1 MTGAGTLAELIAAQA
16 RRTPD
21 SLAVRYGRE
30 RLTYA
35 ELADRVN
42 RLARVLLARGVGPE
56 TVVAVAVPRSID
68 LVVALCAVHQAG
80 GAYLPI
86 DVDLPAAR
94 VDYQLDDAAPTA
106 VVTTSEVLGIL
117 PERTRPTRIVLDG
130 PAVARELRGAS
141 GAEVTESERGALGP
155 ANAAYVM
162 YTSGSTGRPK
172 GVVVPH
178 EGIVNRLLWT
188 QAEYPLDGADRV
200 LQKTPVGFD
209 VSVWEFFWPLATGA
223 AICVARP
230 GGHRDP
236 QYLADVIR
244 EQGVTVV
251 HFVPSMLGVFL
262 DEPAAAECTGL
273 RRVICS
279 GEALSADLRDRC
291 HRTLPAR
298 LANLYGPTEASV
310 DVTYWNCSL
319 ADEGDRVVPIGHPVR
334 NTRVHLLDDELD
346 PVEAGATGELFIAG
360 VQLARG
366 YLGRPG
372 LTAER
377 FLPDPFGPPG
387 SRLYRTGDLARRRQ
401 DGAIEFAGRVDDQ
414 IKIRGMR
421 VEPGEVEAVL
431 AEHPGVG
438 RVAVTARRDGGAL
451 VAHVVPDRATAGPV
465 GNLLRLG
472 DDPGV
477 PLQCVGADMVMFGR
491 GKAEAD
497 FLYEEVFERREY
509 LRGGVVLPDDAV
521 VFDVGAHAGYFS
533 VLVGREHPDAT
544 VYAFEPIPDLFEV
557 LRLNTALHGVRARLF
572 DHGLAARS
580 GVDTFTYYPHL
591 SVMSGRFAQDDVDQ
605 AVVEAYLRNE
615 PAAASLSEADMR
627 ELVTARMHGERL
639 TCRLRTLSEVIDEEQ
654 VDRVDLLKIDAEK
667 SELEILQGVAPRHW
681 QRIRQVV
688 VEVHDLDGQAAEVVG
703 LLRHHGFDV
712 RTDVSSVLA
721 GTGLV
726 NVIAR
731 RPGTTAA
738 AGSRTAGSRWYD
750 PRRLTRDVLDHAA
763 RLLPAHMVPADVV
776 LHAELPVT
784 ASGKLDHRSLSASDA
799 GRATSGARDRA
810 PRTVTE
816 AALCEL
822 FATAVGRA
830 SVSVDDHLFR
840 IGGHSLLAAKLL
852 PRIRVALGGAIT
864 VTEML
869 ARPTVSSLA
878 GRRGGSGAYEPV
890 LPLRLSG
897 SGPPLWCVPAA
908 SGLGWVYAAFLPRLP
923 ADRPVYALQT
933 VAGLADHLT
942 RMFAAQPEGPY
953 HLLGWADESA
963 AVDAL
968 AAAVRATGAE
978 CVVLDPLEPCG
989 QADPDVVAELL
1000 HGAAASSAVAAAL
1013 AGETVRAGAK
1023 AHPTKLE
1030 APAV

>member
-1 MTGAGTLAELIAAQA
+1 VTGAGTLAELIVRQV

-21 SLAVRYGRE
+21 STAVLFGPE

-42 RLARVLLARGVGPE
+42 RLARVLIARGVGPE
-56 TVVAVAVPRSID
+56 HVVGVAVPRSID

-80 GAYLPI
+80 GAYLPL

-94 VDYQLDDAAPTA
+94 VDYQLTDAAPTV
-106 VVTTSEVLGIL
+106 VVTTNAACDVL
-117 PERTRPTRIVLDG
+117 PERTRSSRIVLDD
-130 PAVARELRGAS
+130 PAVAAELRAT
-141 GAEVTESERGALGP
+141 ARTEVTEAERGALGP

-188 QAEYPLDGADRV
+188 QAEYPLDGTDRV

-236 QYLADVIR
+236 EYLADVIR
-244 EQGVTVV
+244 EQGVTVA

-279 GEALSADLRDRC
+279 GETLGADLRDRC

-310 DVTYWNCSL
+310 DVTYWNCSA
-319 ADEGDRVVPIGHPVR
+319 ADEGERVVPIGHPVR
-334 NTRVHLLDDELD
+334 NTQVHLLDDDLR
-346 PVEAGATGELFIAG
+346 PVAAGETGELFIAG
-360 VQLARG
+360 IQLARG

-377 FLPDPFGPPG
+377 FLSNPFGPPG
-387 SRLYRTGDLARRRQ
+387 SRLYRTGDLARRRP
-401 DGAIEFAGRVDDQ
+401 DGAIEFGGRTDDQ
-414 IKIRGMR
+414 VKIRGMR

-438 RVAVTARRDGGAL
+438 RAAVTARGGAL
-451 VAHVVPDRATAGPV
+451 VAHVVPDRTAAGPV

-472 DDPGV
+472 ADPGV
-477 PLQCVGADMVMFGR
+477 PLHRVGDGMVMFGR

-509 LRGGVVLPDDAV
+509 LRDGVTLPADAV

-533 VLVGREHPDAT
+533 VLVGRECPGAT
-544 VYAFEPIPDLFEV
+544 VYAFEPIPDLFET
-557 LRLNTALHGVRARLF
+557 LRLNTTLHSVSARLF

-580 GVDTFTYYPHL
+580 GVDTFTYYPDV
-591 SVMSGRFAQDDVDQ
+591 SVMSGRFAQDDVDR

-615 PAAASLSEADMR
+615 PAAAGLGEADMR
-627 ELVTARMHGERL
+627 ELVTTRMRGERL
-639 TCRLRTLSEVIDEEQ
+639 TCRLRTLSDVIDEQ
-654 VDRVDLLKIDAEK
+654 AVDRVDLLKIDAEK

-681 QRIRQVV
+681 PRIHQVV
-688 VEVHDLDGQAAEVVG
+688 AEVHDVDGHVTETVD

-712 RTDVSSVLA
+712 RTDVSSVLTGA
-721 GTGLV
+721 GLV

-731 RPGTTAA
+731 RPGTGATPD
-738 AGSRTAGSRWYD
+738 SRTTGPRWSD
-750 PRRLTRDVLDHAA
+750 PHRLVRDVLDHAA
-763 RLLPAHMVPADVV
+763 RRLPEHMVPAD
-776 LHAELPVT
+776 LTLLAELPLT
-784 ASGKLDHRSLSASDA
+784 ATGKLDRRSLPAPEAARA
-799 GRATSGARDRA
+799 GSGAGGRS
-810 PRTVTE
+810 PRTVAE

-822 FATAVGRA
+822 FATAVGRT

-852 PRIRVALGGAIT
+852 PRIRVALGGAVT
-864 VTEML
+864 VTEVL
-869 ARPTVSSLA
+869 ARPTVAGLVERLA
-878 GRRGGSGAYEPV
+878 GSGAYEPI

-897 SGPPLWCVPAA
+897 SGPPLWCVPPA
-908 SGLGWVYAAFLPRLP
+908 SGLGWAYAAFLPRLP
-923 ADRPVYALQT
+923 ADRPVYALQDAT
-933 VAGLADHLT
+933 GGADHLT
-942 RMFAAQPEGPY
+942 RMRAAQPKGPY
-953 HLLGWADESA
+953 HLLGWADEGA
-963 AVDAL
+963 AVACL
-968 AAAVRATGAE
+968 AAAVRAAGAE

-989 QADPDVVAELL
+989 QADPDVVDELL
-1000 HGAAASSAVAAAL
+1000 HGAAASSAVAAVL
-1013 AGETVRAGAK
+1013 AAE
-1023 AHPTKLE
+1023 LE
-1030 APAV
+1030 VSAV